1 MYRKS
6 RNSLQPSLNML
17 SSLGAEIQ
25 WLSWPGCAGVT
36 EYAKNGI
43 SNHMQE
49 KYKCF
54 PVFLNVD
61 TAQSYMEFCDEV
73 LYPIFFSTL
82 AIDSRADSAVERT
95 STQDSLKSN
104 EANTLDALK
113 QSLLAKFVSVPH
125 YSMKKSEIKIDK
137 TPDLNQQRR
146 LPSTP
151 IFAFMKKS
159 HCRATTTHITNHI
172 HREKQSHYK
181 C

>member
-1 MYRKS
+1 MVFGLLYAANSIPVSVFLNEQGTGYVYRKS

-95 STQDSLKSN
+95 STQDSLKIKRGQHIGRL
-104 EANTLDALK
+104 EA
-113 QSLLAKFVSVPH
+113 V
-125 YSMKKSEIKIDK
+125 
-137 TPDLNQQRR
+137 
-146 LPSTP
+146 
-151 IFAFMKKS
+151 
-159 HCRATTTHITNHI
+159 TT
-172 HREKQSHYK
+172 